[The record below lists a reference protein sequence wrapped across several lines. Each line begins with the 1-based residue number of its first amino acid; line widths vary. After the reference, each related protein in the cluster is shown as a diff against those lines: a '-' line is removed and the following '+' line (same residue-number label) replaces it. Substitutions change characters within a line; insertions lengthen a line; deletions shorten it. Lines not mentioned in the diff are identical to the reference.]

1 MRNMESNT
9 AIMEATKMD
18 YKQEDIAQHGIENK
32 FTECRPEAKPTTR
45 EETFYIAQSTFVA
58 VRTISQM
65 EVQ

>member
-1 MRNMESNT
+1 
-9 AIMEATKMD
+9 MD